1 VENNNVKQF
10 FEELLYS
17 LVKKILNF
25 CNFSKKW
32 NGNVARIIFRHCEYE
47 GSTGSFPATL
57 SVRSSRILR
66 HPLYIF
72 SSRFIY
78 FIY

>member
-1 VENNNVKQF
+1 MIVENNNVKQF

-47 GSTGSFPATL
+47 GCYAL
-57 SVRSSRILR
+57 NKIRVLISSSGRANFFL
-66 HPLYIF
+66 
-72 SSRFIY
+72 
-78 FIY
+78 